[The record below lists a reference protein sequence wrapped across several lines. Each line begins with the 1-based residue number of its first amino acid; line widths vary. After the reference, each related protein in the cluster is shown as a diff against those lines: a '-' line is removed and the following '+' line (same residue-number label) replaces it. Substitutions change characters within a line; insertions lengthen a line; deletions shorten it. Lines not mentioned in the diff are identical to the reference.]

1 MTAIKTD
8 VLLIGGGI
16 MSTTLATLITELDSS
31 RSLTI
36 IEQSEQ
42 LGQESSD
49 AWNNAGT
56 GHAGYC
62 ELNYTPQAPD
72 GTVSAERAL
81 DINERFEV
89 SLQFWGSLAHKN
101 VLPSPESF
109 IRKVPHL
116 SWVKGKVGREF
127 LANRQSVMV
136 RSSLFEGMEFSDDQ
150 DTLERWLPLIT
161 RSRTDNEVMSATRVD
176 HGSDVDF
183 GALTRSFGSFL
194 RGQPQVSTMLQT
206 RVVSLK
212 KQGDRWSVTVRN
224 SITGELKDIDAG
236 FVFVGAGGASL
247 PLLQKAGVE
256 EAKGYGGF
264 PVSGIWL
271 ACHNEAL
278 ALAHS
283 AKVYSQAEVGAPP
296 MSVPHLDT
304 RYIDGKPA
312 LLFGPF
318 AGFTTRFLK
327 AGSLFDLIRSVRP
340 DNLSNLMHVAATQWP
355 LTRYLIKETLS
366 SRADRLSHLAA
377 FMPAADHSEWRLR
390 RAGQRVQ
397 IIKTGANGKGALEF
411 GTEVLTT
418 ADGSLAALLGASP
431 GASTGV
437 SAMLTVIERC
447 LPELTQ
453 GHHRQILQSLIP
465 SYGHSLKDDP
475 QLLRNVRAFTH
486 PTLGLM
492 GPMSS
497 SLSTRSENHADRNT
511 DRDKSRREPGRDH
524 TGRRAGVA

>member
-1 MTAIKTD
+1 MTAKQTD

-16 MSTTLATLITELDSS
+16 MSTTLATIIAELDSS
-31 RSLTI
+31 RSVTI
-36 IEQSEQ
+36 VEQSDQ
-42 LGQESSD
+42 LGRESSD

-62 ELNYTPQAPD
+62 ELNYTPQAAD
-72 GTVSAERAL
+72 GTVSVDRAL

-89 SLQFWGSLAHKN
+89 SLQFWGSLARKG
-101 VLPSPESF
+101 VLPSPQSF

-116 SWVKGKVGREF
+116 SWVKGEAGRDF
-127 LANRQSVMV
+127 LATRQNAMTQNG
-136 RSSLFEGMEFSDDQ
+136 LFDGMEFSDDRN
-150 DTLERWLPLIT
+150 TLDRWLPLIA
-161 RSRTDNEVMSATRVD
+161 RGRTGNEMMSATRVN
-176 HGSDVDF
+176 HGSDVNF

-194 RGQPQVSTMLQT
+194 QRQPQVSMHLQT
-206 RVVSLK
+206 RVESLR
-212 KQGDRWSVTVRN
+212 KQSDRWSVSVAHGV
-224 SITGELKDIDAG
+224 TGEVTEIDAG
-236 FVFVGAGGASL
+236 FVFIGAGGASL

-256 EAKGYGGF
+256 EAKGFGGF

-271 ACHNEAL
+271 ACQNEAL
-278 ALAHS
+278 ALTHS

-327 AGSLFDLIRSVRP
+327 AGSILDLIRSVRP

-355 LTRYLIKETLS
+355 LTRYLINEALS
-366 SRADRLSHLAA
+366 SRADRLSHLDG
-377 FMPAADHSEWRLR
+377 FMPDADHSEWSLR
-390 RAGQRVQ
+390 QAGQRVQ

-411 GTEVLTT
+411 GTEVLST

-437 SAMLTVIERC
+437 SAMLSVIEQC

-475 QLLRNVRAFTH
+475 QLLRNIRAFTH
-486 PTLGLM
+486 TTLGLM
-492 GPMSS
+492 DPMSS

-511 DRDKSRREPGRDH
+511 ERDQSRREPGCDH
-524 TGRRAGVA
+524 TDRRAGVA

>member
-1 MTAIKTD
+1 MTAKKTD

-16 MSTTLATLITELDSS
+16 MSTTLAMLIAELDNR

-36 IEQSEQ
+36 VEQAEQ

-62 ELNYTPQAPD
+62 ELNYTPQGAD
-72 GTVSAERAL
+72 GSVSGDRAL
-81 DINERFEV
+81 EINERFEI
-89 SLQFWGSLAHKN
+89 SLQFWSSLARKG
-101 VLPSPESF
+101 VLPQPESF

-116 SWVKGKVGREF
+116 SWVKGQAGRDF
-127 LANRQSVMV
+127 LANRHSAII
-136 RSSLFEGMEFSDDQ
+136 RNALFEGMEFSDDRN
-150 DTLERWLPLIT
+150 TLERWLPIIA
-161 RSRTDNEVMSATRVD
+161 RGRTGNEVMSATRVD
-176 HGSDVDF
+176 HGSDVNF

-194 RGQPQVSTMLQT
+194 RGQPQVSTFLQT

-212 KQGDRWSVTVRN
+212 KQGDRWSLTVRN
-224 SITGELKDIDAG
+224 DVTGELEEIDAG
-236 FVFVGAGGASL
+236 FVFIGAGGASL

-271 ACHNEAL
+271 ACQNEKL
-278 ALAHS
+278 ALTHG

-304 RYIDGKPA
+304 RFIDGRPA

-327 AGSLFDLIRSVRP
+327 AGSVLDLLRSVRP
-340 DNLSNLMHVAATQWP
+340 DNLPNLMNVAATQWP
-355 LTRYLIKETLS
+355 LTRYLIREALS
-366 SRADRLSHLAA
+366 SRADRLSHLDG
-377 FMPAADHSEWRLR
+377 FLPDADHSEWSLR

-411 GTEVLTT
+411 GTEVLST

-437 SAMLTVIERC
+437 SAMLNVIERC
-447 LPELTQ
+447 LPELTT

-465 SYGHSLKDDP
+465 SYGHSLKDDA
-475 QLLRNVRAFTH
+475 QLLTDVRAFTH

-492 GPMSS
+492 DSMSS

-511 DRDKSRREPGRDH
+511 ERDPNRREPGRDH